1 MFSEIYGEDHPWVPW
16 VAYPIATAAA
26 LGRLDRPHHWASDI
40 FIGATIGH
48 VVGKLV
54 VRYNPFLQRRGITIR
69 PYGDRETTGVA
80 VAFRL

>member
-1 MFSEIYGEDHPWVPW
+1 MFSEIYGEDRPWVPW
-16 VAYPIATAAA
+16 VGYPIAAASA

-48 VVGKLV
+48 VIGKLV
-54 VRYNPFLQRRGITIR
+54 VRYNPFLRRRGITIR
-69 PYGDRETTGVA
+69 PYGDPETTGVA